1 MVTVR
6 DSSSRVQSYQHD
18 DMLINESGETTRL
31 LVEGA
36 RIADETE
43 EIGILIMNMKH
54 MPYICLLYD
63 QLIQLCLASIYCM
76 ITQ

>member
-43 EIGILIMNMKH
+43 EIGK
-54 MPYICLLYD
+54 
-63 QLIQLCLASIYCM
+63 
-76 ITQ
+76 